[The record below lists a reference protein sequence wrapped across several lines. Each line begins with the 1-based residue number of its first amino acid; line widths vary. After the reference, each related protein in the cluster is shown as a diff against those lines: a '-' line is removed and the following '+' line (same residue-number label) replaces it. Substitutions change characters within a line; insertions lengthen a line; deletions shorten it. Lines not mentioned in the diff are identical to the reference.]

1 MIRQVWLPADLNLG
15 KCKDQVKQT
24 FLNNNNRNPMNLNH
38 INLVVSNVAAAI
50 IFFETYFNFKCTDIK
65 GDNIV
70 AILKGADDFTLV
82 IMTSKEGNG
91 TYPDAFHIG
100 FMLDNTNAVTETF
113 EKLKNG
119 GIAVGQEP
127 RKIRD
132 SFGFYFNFDNIMIEV
147 GYYII

>member
-1 MIRQVWLPADLNLG
+1 M
-15 KCKDQVKQT
+15 K
-24 FLNNNNRNPMNLNH
+24 LNH
-38 INLVVSNVAAAI
+38 INLVVSNVAEAI
-50 IFFETYFNFKCTDIK
+50 TFFETYFNFKCTDIK

-70 AILKGADDFTLV
+70 AILKGIDDFTLV
-82 IMTSKEGNG
+82 IMTSKEGNT

-100 FMLDNTNAVTETF
+100 FMLDNTSAVTETF

-119 GIAVGQEP
+119 GVAVGQEP

-147 GYYII
+147 GHYII